1 MPNSEKRDQLIRLIS
16 VIAENKPHAHYGTH
30 LYTMKVVTIL
40 VPSFHGLCEERLGH
54 RLLISAHRQ
63 RKIEKRNGCIQESRS
78 AKAGSTNN
86 WFSIHTRSDLN
97 KIREETIKK
106 YDLIDGPNHAK
117 V

>member
-1 MPNSEKRDQLIRLIS
+1 
-16 VIAENKPHAHYGTH
+16 
-30 LYTMKVVTIL
+30 MKVVTIL

-63 RKIEKRNGCIQESRS
+63 RKIEKKKRLHFLESRS